1 MTILYCNSFLYSIYL
16 LGQSI
21 DNDGEESVG
30 GVELE
35 EVHRVVEGVGRP
47 VGVDGEEEL
56 GFNLVEYQL
65 FNRVVA
71 VTPLGQGNSVTVS
84 SCHSNQP
91 FLQ

>member
-1 MTILYCNSFLYSIYL
+1 MTILYCNSFLYFIYL

-56 GFNLVEYQL
+56 GVNLVEYHYSTEL
-65 FNRVVA
+65 
-71 VTPLGQGNSVTVS
+71 
-84 SCHSNQP
+84 
-91 FLQ
+91 LQS